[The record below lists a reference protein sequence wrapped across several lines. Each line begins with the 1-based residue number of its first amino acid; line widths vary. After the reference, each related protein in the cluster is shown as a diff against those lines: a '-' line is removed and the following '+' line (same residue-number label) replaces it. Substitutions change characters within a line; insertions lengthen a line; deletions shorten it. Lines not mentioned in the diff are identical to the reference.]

1 MKSLKYIF
9 HSTTIC
15 RMQTYIFSSHHR
27 YLSTKKENNTE
38 SNTEIGPSAPE
49 LQINNLTGDHEH
61 IVEIAL
67 NRAERRNALGKQLL
81 SQLDATIDSV
91 KDNNKIRCVLFR
103 SLVPNVFCAGADL
116 KERLDMPQEEVGPF
130 VSKIKEIFSKIF
142 GLPIPTI
149 AALDGLALGGG
160 LELAL
165 ACDIRI
171 AGKLLIYSIYYQ
183 TILIFTAHTAKLGL
197 TETKLG
203 IIPGAGGT
211 QRLPRLIGPS
221 KAKELIYTGRILTGQ
236 QAYEIRLVNEV
247 VKQNEQLNA
256 AYQRSLEIA
265 HEIVQQGPLAVR
277 MAKQAI
283 NKGLEV
289 DLQTGLDVEEGCYD
303 TVLTSEDRI
312 EGLKAFQ
319 EKRKP
324 IYKGV

>member
-1 MKSLKYIF
+1 MKSLKYCF
-9 HSTTIC
+9 HPSIISRIPSC
-15 RMQTYIFSSHHR
+15 ILSANRR
-27 YLSTKKENNTE
+27 YLATDQNASTKTETNTTTE
-38 SNTEIGPSAPE
+38 AQAEIGPSAPE
-49 LQINNLTGDHEH
+49 LQVNNLTGDHQH
-61 IVEIAL
+61 VFEIAL

-81 SQLDATIDSV
+81 SQLDATLDSI
-91 KDNNKIRCVLFR
+91 KDNNAIRCVLFR
-103 SLVPNVFCAGADL
+103 SMVPNVFCAGADL
-116 KERLDMPQEEVGPF
+116 KERLTMPQEEVGPF

-142 GLPIPTI
+142 GLSVPTI
-149 AALDGLALGGG
+149 VALDGLALGGG

-171 AGKLLIYSIYYQ
+171 A
-183 TILIFTAHTAKLGL
+183 AHTAKLGL

-211 QRLPRLIGPS
+211 QRLPRLIGVA
-221 KAKELIYTGRILTGQ
+221 KAKELIYTGRILDGQ
-236 QAYEIRLVNEV
+236 QAYEFRLVNEV
-247 VKQNEQLNA
+247 VKQNAQSDA

-265 HEIVQQGPLAVR
+265 REIAQQGPLAVR

-283 NKGLEV
+283 NKGSEV

>member
-9 HSTTIC
+9 HPTTIC

-81 SQLDATIDSV
+81 NQLDATIDSV

-142 GLPIPTI
+142 SLPIPTI

-171 AGKLLIYSIYYQ
+171 A
-183 TILIFTAHTAKLGL
+183 AHTAKLGL

>member
-1 MKSLKYIF
+1 MLLFQMKTLKYLF
-9 HSTTIC
+9 HPTTIC
-15 RMQTYIFSSHHR
+15 RMQTYIFSSQRR
-27 YLSTKKENNTE
+27 YLATE
-38 SNTEIGPSAPE
+38 KSAETASPGIGPLAPE
-49 LQINNLTGDHEH
+49 LQVNNLTGDHQNV
-61 IVEIAL
+61 IEIAF
-67 NRAERRNALGKQLL
+67 NRPERRNALGKQLL
-81 SQLDATIDSV
+81 NELEATIDSI
-91 KDNNKIRCVLFR
+91 KDYQAVRCILFR
-103 SLVPNVFCAGADL
+103 SMVPNVFCSGADL
-116 KERLDMPQEEVGPF
+116 KERLTMSQEDVGPF

-142 GLPIPTI
+142 ALPVPTI

-171 AGKLLIYSIYYQ
+171 A
-183 TILIFTAHTAKLGL
+183 ANTAKVGL

-211 QRLPRLIGPS
+211 QRLPRIIGAS

-236 QAYEIRLVNEV
+236 QAYEILLVNEV

-256 AYQRSLEIA
+256 AYLRSLEIA
-265 HEIVQQGPLAVR
+265 HEIVQQGPLAVQ

-289 DLQTGLDVEEGCYD
+289 DLQTGLDVEESCYN

-324 IYKGV
+324 VYKGV